1 MITGLLLLLAAIPV
15 VRGALLLVGYLG
27 GNAFPQPLAP
37 DEEARA
43 LARLRAGDPE
53 AQRLLVEHNLRL
65 VAHIVKKFENTGED
79 PEDLI
84 SIGAIGL
91 IKAVRTF
98 DPDKGVRLATYAARC
113 IENEILMYLRATR
126 KTRGDVSLFEPV
138 GTDREG
144 NDISLVEVLG
154 TEPDA
159 IAEQVETKVA
169 RSRLGSLLRRL
180 EPRER
185 QVIEMRFGLATGRER
200 TQREVARSLGISRS
214 YVSRIEKRAV
224 RKLAREW
231 EHGSSVRP
239 SQARMVVP
247 GARKS

>member
-1 MITGLLLLLAAIPV
+1 MLTALLAFLAALPLL
-15 VRGALLLVGYLG
+15 RGVLLLVGYLG
-27 GNAFPQPLAP
+27 GSAFPQPLGQE
-37 DEEARA
+37 EEAQA
-43 LARLRAGDPE
+43 LRRLKDGDPE
-53 AQRLLVEHNLRL
+53 AQKLLVEHNLRL

-79 PEDLI
+79 SEDLI

-126 KTRGDVSLFEPV
+126 KTRSEVSLFEPV

-159 IAEQVETKVA
+159 VSEEVETEVA
-169 RSRLGSLLRRL
+169 RSRLGTLLRRL
-180 EPRER
+180 DPRER
-185 QVIEMRFGLATGRER
+185 EVIELRFGLRTGTER
-200 TQREVARSLGISRS
+200 TQREVARFLGISRS

-224 RKLAREW
+224 KKLAREW
-231 EHGSSVRP
+231 EHGTTGERRRNVG
-239 SQARMVVP
+239 
-247 GARKS
+247 GA

>member
-27 GNAFPQPLAP
+27 GNAFPQPLTP

-43 LARLRAGDPE
+43 LARLRRGDPE
-53 AQRLLVEHNLRL
+53 AQRVLVEHNLRL

-180 EPRER
+180 DPRER

-231 EHGSSVRP
+231 EHGGGARHGGT
-239 SQARMVVP
+239 RMVAP
-247 GARKS
+247 GARKG

>member
-1 MITGLLLLLAAIPV
+1 MLTAILTLLAAIPV
-15 VRGALLLVGYLG
+15 ARGVLLLIGYLG
-27 GNAFPQPLAP
+27 GNAFPQPLGP
-37 DEEARA
+37 EEEARA
-43 LARLRAGDPE
+43 LLRLKADDPE
-53 AQRLLVEHNLRL
+53 AQKLLVEHNLRL

-126 KTRGDVSLFEPV
+126 KTRSDVSLFEPV
-138 GTDREG
+138 GTDKEG

-154 TEPDA
+154 TDPDA
-159 IAEQVETKVA
+159 VSEQVETEVA

-180 EPRER
+180 DPRER
-185 QVIEMRFGLATGRER
+185 QVIELRFGLRTGNEH
-200 TQREVARSLGISRS
+200 TQREVARALGISRS

-231 EHGSSVRP
+231 EHGNAGRSIRNV
-239 SQARMVVP
+239 
-247 GARKS
+247 GGG

>member
-1 MITGLLLLLAAIPV
+1 MLTALLAFLAAIPLA
-15 VRGALLLVGYLG
+15 RGALLLVGYLG
-27 GNAFPQPLAP
+27 GNAFPQPLGP
-37 DEEARA
+37 EEEARVVI
-43 LARLRAGDPE
+43 RLKAGDAE
-53 AQRLLVEHNLRL
+53 AQKILVEHNLRL

-126 KTRGDVSLFEPV
+126 KTRSDVSLFEPV

-154 TEPDA
+154 TDPNAVTD
-159 IAEQVETKVA
+159 QVETEIA
-169 RSRLGSLLRRL
+169 RSHLGGLLRRL

-185 QVIEMRFGLATGRER
+185 EVIELRFGLRTGTER
-200 TQREVARSLGISRS
+200 TQREVARALGISRS

-231 EHGSSVRP
+231 EHGSN
-239 SQARMVVP
+239 Q
-247 GARKS
+247 GARQTGGG